1 MTELSR
7 RTFLYGTGAAVGAS
21 ALGTGTSVA
30 APTIPE
36 TSGRNVHRDVVRDA
50 RMEWKRLPANWGDSP
65 FLANGF
71 LGVQVY
77 AGRTANELKLMLSHS
92 EVQDQREHWEAA
104 VGLSRLPIGYLTL
117 QFAGAITAVD
127 WTLDLWNAEL
137 TGSVTT
143 TQGSATF
150 TMLVHNSRSTFLAST
165 KGDVTW
171 GFQPLESSTTRQIR
185 RPADYTANPA
195 PTLGTAN
202 GVSYAAQP
210 LLAGGGY
217 TTAWKTHNG
226 RFAAHV
232 AYTHPADTHTS
243 DAIREVRQ
251 ALAIPFEVLTLQH
264 RRWWNA
270 YFAKSLVS
278 VPDKLV
284 QRFYWLQLYKMAAA
298 TRADAPVISEWGP
311 WFPEQGN
318 SWTAVWW
325 NLNVQISY
333 PLVNGSNHHELDAV
347 TTTLK
352 RFEHNLE
359 LNVNPAYR
367 DGNSYAIC
375 HPGDRTLRSGP
386 RYCGVPGVAPNDH
399 TGNLLWA
406 CHNVWLGYRHTM
418 DKKILKDVLF
428 PILTKA
434 VNYYARFLVE
444 GADGK
449 LHLPETRSP
458 EYANA
463 TDTTYDLSLIRWGVR
478 TLLSIEENAR
488 WRDIAN
494 RLVPY
499 HLGPD
504 GALIGKDVALN
515 DSHRH
520 FSHMLWFYP
529 LRELT
534 YDMPEHRALI
544 DRTFDHW
551 VSRQQAWAGYSYGA
565 ASAMASAMGRP
576 EEALQFLRYFLDRKQ
591 VGTNAVLTENTF
603 YREGGNLAIESP
615 LMSGQAVLEMMVQSH
630 NNVVRV
636 FPSVS
641 STWADASIS
650 SLRTQGAFLVD
661 ASRSGGRTDW
671 VKIHS
676 EAGSPLVLEHGIAG
690 DIDVRDPWGRRLE
703 YKTRGS
709 AIEIPLRRGQS
720 AVVSRRGTRP
730 DTSARDVEAN
740 GSSSRWGLP

>member
-1 MTELSR
+1 
-7 RTFLYGTGAAVGAS
+7 
-21 ALGTGTSVA
+21 
-30 APTIPE
+30 
-36 TSGRNVHRDVVRDA
+36 
-50 RMEWKRLPANWGDSP
+50 
-65 FLANGF
+65 
-71 LGVQVY
+71 
-77 AGRTANELKLMLSHS
+77 
-92 EVQDQREHWEAA
+92 
-104 VGLSRLPIGYLTL
+104 
-117 QFAGAITAVD
+117 
-127 WTLDLWNAEL
+127 
-137 TGSVTT
+137 
-143 TQGSATF
+143 
-150 TMLVHNSRSTFLAST
+150 
-165 KGDVTW
+165 
-171 GFQPLESSTTRQIR
+171 
-185 RPADYTANPA
+185 
-195 PTLGTAN
+195 
-202 GVSYAAQP
+202 
-210 LLAGGGY
+210 
-217 TTAWKTHNG
+217 
-226 RFAAHV
+226 
-232 AYTHPADTHTS
+232 
-243 DAIREVRQ
+243 
-251 ALAIPFEVLTLQH
+251 
-264 RRWWNA
+264 
-270 YFAKSLVS
+270 

-284 QRFYWLQLYKMAAA
+284 QRFYWAQLYKMAAA
-298 TRADAPVISEWGP
+298 TRADAPVITEWGP

-333 PLVNGSNHHELDAV
+333 PLINGSNHHELDAV

-352 RFEHNLE
+352 RFEHHLE

-418 DKKILKDVLF
+418 DERILKDVLF

-458 EYANA
+458 EYANSVDA
-463 TDTTYDLSLIRWGVR
+463 TYDLSLIRWGVK
-478 TLLSIEENAR
+478 TLLSIEENPR
-488 WRDIAN
+488 WRDVHN
-494 RLVPY
+494 RLTPY
-499 HLGPD
+499 AQDASGVRIGRD
-504 GALIGKDVALN
+504 KALE

-520 FSHMLWFYP
+520 FSHLLWFYP

-534 YDMPEHRALI
+534 WDMPEHRDLI
-544 DRTFDHW
+544 TKTVDLWT
-551 VSRQQAWAGYSYGA
+551 SRREAWAGYSYGA
-565 ASAMASAMGRP
+565 ASAMYSAMGRP
-576 EEALQFLRYFLDRKQ
+576 EDALSFLRHFLDRKQ
-591 VGTNAVLTENTF
+591 VGSNAVLTENTF

-671 VKIHS
+671 VQVHS
-676 EAGSPLVLEHGIAG
+676 EAGAPLVLDHGITG
-690 DIDVRDPWGRRLE
+690 EIDVRDRWGRRLD

-709 AIEIPLRRGQS
+709 AIEIPLRRGQT
-720 AVVSRRGTRP
+720 AVVARRGTRP
-730 DTSARDVEAN
+730 DVAPRDVTPN

>member
-1 MTELSR
+1 M
-7 RTFLYGTGAAVGAS
+7 
-21 ALGTGTSVA
+21 
-30 APTIPE
+30 
-36 TSGRNVHRDVVRDA
+36 
-50 RMEWKRLPANWGDSP
+50 
-65 FLANGF
+65 
-71 LGVQVY
+71 QVY
-77 AGRTANELKLMLSHS
+77 AGRTPDELKLMVSHS
-92 EVQDQREHWEAA
+92 EVQDQRDRWEAA
-104 VGLSRLPIGYLTL
+104 IGLSRLPIGYLTL
-117 QFAGAITAVD
+117 KFAGAVTAVD

-143 TQGSATF
+143 TQGGATF
-150 TMLVHNSRSTFLAST
+150 TMLVHNSRSTFLASVR
-165 KGDVTW
+165 GDVTW
-171 GFQPLESSTTRQIR
+171 GFQPLESSTTRQVR
-185 RPADYTANPA
+185 RPADYTANPDPA
-195 PTLGTAN
+195 LGTAG

-210 LLAGGGY
+210 LHAGGGY
-217 TTAWKTHNG
+217 TTAWQSRDG

-243 DAIREVRQ
+243 DAIREVRT

-270 YFAKSLVS
+270 YYAKSLVS

-284 QRFYWLQLYKMAAA
+284 QRFYWVQLYKMAAA
-298 TRADAPVISEWGP
+298 TRADAPVVSEWGP
-311 WFPEQGN
+311 WFPEQGG

-359 LNVNPAYR
+359 LNVHPAYR
-367 DGNSYAIC
+367 DGESYAIC

-418 DKKILKDVLF
+418 DRRILGDVLF

-434 VNYYARFLVE
+434 VHYYARFLVE
-444 GADGK
+444 GADGR

-458 EYANA
+458 EYANTA
-463 TDTTYDLSLIRWGVR
+463 DATYDLSLLRWGVR
-478 TLLSIEENAR
+478 TLLSIEENPR
-488 WRDIAN
+488 WRDVHT
-494 RLVPY
+494 RLAPY
-499 HLGPD
+499 AQDASGVRIGRD
-504 GALIGKDVALN
+504 KALE

-520 FSHMLWFYP
+520 FSHLLWFYP

-534 YDMPEHRALI
+534 WDMPEHRALI
-544 DRTFDHW
+544 TRTVDLW
-551 VSRQQAWAGYSYGA
+551 TSRREAWAGYSYGA
-565 ASAMASAMGRP
+565 ASAMCSAMGRP
-576 EEALQFLRYFLDRKQ
+576 EDALSFLRHFLERRP
-591 VGTNAVLTENTF
+591 VGANAVLTENSF

-630 NNVVRV
+630 NGVVRV

-650 SLRTQGAFLVD
+650 SLRAQGAFLVD

-671 VKIHS
+671 VRVHS
-676 EAGSPLVLEHGIAG
+676 EAGSPLVLEHGITG
-690 DIDVRDPWGRRLE
+690 EVDVRDAHGRRLAHRI
-703 YKTRGS
+703 RG
-709 AIEIPLRRGQS
+709 ATVEIPLRRGQT
-720 AVVSRRGTRP
+720 AVVARRGTRP
-730 DTSARDVEAN
+730 DLTPRDVAPN
-740 GSSSRWGLP
+740 GSSPRWGLP